1 LRKNIFVS
9 IIVVLSILLLS
20 ACGDDKEEEA
30 TEDGEEM
37 ELPEPS
43 VDDVPDVVAEV
54 NGEEILKDEF
64 VDTYTSLFM
73 NEAMQAQLSGAEVD
87 EEELK
92 LNVVEGMIGN
102 ELLTQKAEE
111 KGYEAEDEDVDE
123 ILDNLVEQNGL
134 ETTEDLFSALEEQG
148 LDEEEVRSQLSMQV
162 KIDKLI
168 AEETGDFKPSEE
180 ELMAAYEQMKEQQ
193 AQMAEGEDVDEEEFP
208 SFDEM
213 KDDLTSQLVSQKENE
228 VAEELIEE
236 LRDDADITIHL

>member
-1 LRKNIFVS
+1 
-9 IIVVLSILLLS
+9 SILLLS

-148 LDEEEVRSQLSMQV
+148 LDEEEVRTQLSMQV

-168 AEETGDFKPSEE
+168 AEETGDF
-180 ELMAAYEQMKEQQ
+180 
-193 AQMAEGEDVDEEEFP
+193 
-208 SFDEM
+208 
-213 KDDLTSQLVSQKENE
+213 
-228 VAEELIEE
+228 
-236 LRDDADITIHL
+236 

>member
-1 LRKNIFVS
+1 
-9 IIVVLSILLLS
+9 
-20 ACGDDKEEEA
+20 
-30 TEDGEEM
+30 
-37 ELPEPS
+37 
-43 VDDVPDVVAEV
+43 
-54 NGEEILKDEF
+54 
-64 VDTYTSLFM
+64 
-73 NEAMQAQLSGAEVD
+73 VD